1 MTTSVRPMACGI
13 SGVSAARA
21 PTCCS
26 TDVLNRCGMKRA
38 SRHVCSEA
46 GSSGGAGG
54 ALPGAA
60 AAAAVPRQA
69 AAASGTSPEAGKL
82 FAKVVA
88 AEHSAQHEAQGH
100 LPHPSTARRII
111 GALGNAL
118 LLGGLGAGA
127 FFGYYTY
134 RYSPAEIDAMI
145 DARSQPDA
153 AEAAG
158 PVSEVRCL
166 LKGAGF
172 DGGDVLAAKRPFE
185 QCLCSTVQSRHR

>member
-1 MTTSVRPMACGI
+1 
-13 SGVSAARA
+13 
-21 PTCCS
+21 
-26 TDVLNRCGMKRA
+26 MKRA

-46 GSSGGAGG
+46 GGSGGAGG
-54 ALPGAA
+54 ALPGGAT
-60 AAAAVPRQA
+60 AAAVPRQA

-88 AEHSAQHEAQGH
+88 AEHSAQHEAQGQ

-145 DARSQPDA
+145 DARSQSDA
-153 AEAAG
+153 AEAG

-172 DGGDVLAAKRPFE
+172 DGGDVLAAQTGPSIAEWRTGPCRPG
-185 QCLCSTVQSRHR
+185 SPS